1 MASYKGR
8 AHGSKEAWGGKMTPQ
23 LEIILLACVVAA
35 ACAIPGVFLILRRV
49 SLMSD
54 AISHAILLGIVVS
67 FFIVK
72 DIASPVLLLGAAAT
86 GILTVSLTELLIGTK
101 KLKED
106 ASIGL
111 VFPVFF
117 SLGVILISKYAGD
130 IHLDVDAVL
139 LGEIAF
145 APFDRFVGLGVD
157 IPRSL
162 LVMGIILALNI
173 AFIFAFYKELKMST
187 FDEGLAI
194 ALGFSPALVHYAL
207 MSMVSITAVGAFDAV
222 GSILVVALMIAP
234 ASAAYLLTH
243 RLPIMILL
251 SAGIGMLSGVT
262 GYFLAHLF
270 DANIA
275 GSIAMMA
282 GVFFILAWLFSPT
295 QGLIAQALMHQKKK
309 VLFSSH
315 LLLVHLLDHEKTPT
329 ERIENTVENAEIHM
343 KWKRELTA
351 KAIEKAYTEHW
362 IVQKGN
368 RLFLTTTGR
377 LLAKEVMKS

>member
-1 MASYKGR
+1 
-8 AHGSKEAWGGKMTPQ
+8 MTPQ

-35 ACAIPGVFLILRRV
+35 ACAIPGVFLVLRKV

-72 DIASPVLLLGAAAT
+72 DITSPFLLLGAAAT

-117 SLGVILISKYAGD
+117 SLGIILISKYAGD

-145 APFDRFVGLGVD
+145 APFDRFILFGLD

-162 LVMGIILALNI
+162 LVMGIILVANI
-173 AFIFAFYKELKMST
+173 ALILTFYKELKMST

-194 ALGFSPALVHYAL
+194 ALGFSPVLVHYSL

-234 ASAAYLLTH
+234 ASAAYLLTN

-251 SAGIGMLSGVT
+251 SALIGMLSGIT
-262 GYFLAHLF
+262 GYYVAHIF

-282 GVFFILAWLFSPT
+282 GAFFILAWLASP
-295 QGLIAQALMHQKKK
+295 QKGLVVQAMLHRKKK

-315 LLLVHLLDHEKTPT
+315 LLLIHLLDHENTPSEKT
-329 ERIENTVENAEIHM
+329 ENTVENAEIHM
-343 KWKRELTA
+343 KWTPLLTA
-351 KAIEKAYTEHW
+351 RAIEKALREHW
-362 IVQKGN
+362 IIQRES
-368 RLFLTTTGR
+368 RLFLTSLGR
-377 LLAKEVMKS
+377 SVAQDVMRT

>member
-1 MASYKGR
+1 MIPL
-8 AHGSKEAWGGKMTPQ
+8 TPQ
-23 LEIILLACVVAA
+23 FEIILLACIVSA
-35 ACAIPGVFLILRRV
+35 ACAIPGVFLVLRKV

-72 DIASPVLLLGAAAT
+72 DIASPILLLGAAAT
-86 GILTVSLTELLIGTK
+86 GLLTVALTEILIGTK

-145 APFDRFVGLGVD
+145 APFDRITLFGID
-157 IPRSL
+157 IARSL
-162 LVMGIILALNI
+162 LVMGIILIINLV
-173 AFIFAFYKELKMST
+173 FIFAFYKELKMST

-207 MSMVSITAVGAFDAV
+207 MSIVSITAVGAFDAV

-234 ASAAYLLTH
+234 ACAAYLLTH
-243 RLPIMILL
+243 RLPTMIAL
-251 SAGIGMLSGVT
+251 SALIGMLSGIS
-262 GYFLAHLF
+262 GYYLAHAF

-275 GSIAMMA
+275 GSIAMMC
-282 GVFFILAWLFSPT
+282 GVFFILSWLFSPT
-295 QGLIAQALMHQKKK
+295 QGLIAQSLMHQKKK
-309 VLFSSH
+309 VLFSAH

-329 ERIENTVENAEIHM
+329 EKIENTVENAEVHM
-343 KWKRELTA
+343 KWKPRDTLR
-351 KAIEKAYTEHW
+351 AIEKALSEKW
-362 IVQKGN
+362 IIQKKNG
-368 RLFLTTTGR
+368 LFLTPIGR
-377 LLAKEVMKS
+377 MVAQEVMKS